1 MWCTRSRTCACFW
14 SGWSLVPARWSRP
27 LSRSILQIDER
38 FMRKWNFS
46 IRTALLLTTL
56 AAVMLTVDR
65 SVSDSARSFCTS
77 IKNNDG
83 RAIIPFSEEY
93 DKFVEENG
101 VNHLEFKTRPPTP
114 IERCLLQRTIV
125 LNTEICIPHTYG
137 RGYSQMHFDTVLVKR
152 FFGHEVQ
159 SHVERRG
166 FSFNWIPRKPL
177 APNRKTRD
185 NRTLIRSGEARLVG
199 WSRSMLYSGFNVLPR
214 SSFWSAYFNGRS
226 DNLDVMSLCEFK
238 F

>member
-1 MWCTRSRTCACFW
+1 MRLAGHGICYTQGLILYLAPSSGRPALMAARITRT
-14 SGWSLVPARWSRP
+14 

-101 VNHLEFKTRPPTP
+101 VNHLEFKIRPPTP

-125 LNTEICIPHTYG
+125 LNTEICIPHTYR
-137 RGYSQMHFDTVLVKR
+137 RGNSQMHFDTVLVKR

-159 SHVERRG
+159 SHVERRS
-166 FSFNWIPRKPL
+166 FSF
-177 APNRKTRD
+177 
-185 NRTLIRSGEARLVG
+185 
-199 WSRSMLYSGFNVLPR
+199 Y
-214 SSFWSAYFNGRS
+214 
-226 DNLDVMSLCEFK
+226 
-238 F
+238 